1 MDNDQINDELFH
13 RFLDGELSKE
23 DEKRA
28 LHMAAENDEMRDL
41 LRFERTLFQTFSGE
55 PDPDSF
61 RVPENFSGDV
71 MEILSAQEK
80 LGEEE
85 FLPLTERIASWWR
98 EVLKPRPVV
107 VHPAYVTALLLLS
120 FGFGYILQNQQRQA
134 DTALTEVESSVQ
146 QVSETEGEIW
156 IRFVYFDDEAEKVE
170 IAGDFSDWEPV
181 QLEREWIEDK
191 QVWTGL
197 IPLSRGEHRYMFV
210 KDGEEWVADP
220 LASIQRNDGFGN
232 KNSVLYL

>member
-1 MDNDQINDELFH
+1 MDNDQTNDELFR

-28 LHMAAENDEMRDL
+28 LHTAAENDEMRNL
-41 LRFERTLFQTFSGE
+41 LRFERTLFRTFSGE

-61 RVPENFSGDV
+61 TVPENFSGDV
-71 MEILSAQEK
+71 MEVLSAQENRR
-80 LGEEE
+80 EEE
-85 FLPLTERIASWWR
+85 ISPLTEQIASWWR
-98 EVLKPRPVV
+98 EILKPRPVV
-107 VHPAYVTALLLLS
+107 LHPAYVVTALVLLS
-120 FGFGYILQNQQRQA
+120 FGVGYILQNQQQVDLA
-134 DTALTEVESSVQ
+134 FTEVESSAQ

-156 IRFVYFDDEAEKVE
+156 IRFVYFDDNAEKIE

-181 QLEREWIEDK
+181 ELEQEWIEDK

-220 LASIQRNDGFGN
+220 LASVQRNDGFGN